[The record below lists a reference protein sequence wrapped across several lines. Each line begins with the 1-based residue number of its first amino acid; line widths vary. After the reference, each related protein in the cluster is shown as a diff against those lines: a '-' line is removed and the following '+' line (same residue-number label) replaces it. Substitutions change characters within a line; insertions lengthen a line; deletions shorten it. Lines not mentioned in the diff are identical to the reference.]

1 MLKTGKSE
9 FRLRCHAA
17 AWAAEYGGTVKGT
30 TDNES
35 GVRIVRPADFN
46 SRGHAEPHFVTGQS
60 DLTSMRRLQRGDI
73 VVALAGPIGEAMV
86 VGDDLVGAVLG
97 RWCAALRARSDQTAV
112 TTEWLYGWT
121 QSTDFREQVEKWT
134 MAAATPRLPEPALR
148 SFSVP
153 VPDESNRLQLEAMVT
168 TFDEVIGEL
177 ERSLQLTRELRALEI
192 DLLVAGE

>member
-1 MLKTGKSE
+1 MQKRPIEGVAEL
-9 FRLRCHAA
+9 
-17 AWAAEYGGTVKGT
+17 EYGGSVKGT

-60 DLTSMRRLQRGDI
+60 DLTSMRRLQNGDI

-97 RWCAALRARSDQTAV
+97 RWCAALRARADQTAV

-121 QSTDFREQVEKWT
+121 QSSDFRQQVERWT

-153 VPDESNRLQLEAMVT
+153 VPDEANRLQLESTVAV
-168 TFDEVIGEL
+168 FDEAIRDL
-177 ERSLQLTRELRALEI
+177 ERSLHLTRELRALEI
-192 DLLVAGE
+192 DVLVIDE